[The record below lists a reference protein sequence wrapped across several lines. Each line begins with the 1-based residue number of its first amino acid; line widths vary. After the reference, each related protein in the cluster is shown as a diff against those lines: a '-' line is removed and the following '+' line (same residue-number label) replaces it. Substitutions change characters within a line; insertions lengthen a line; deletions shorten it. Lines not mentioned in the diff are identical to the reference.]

1 MCLLLLFASVF
12 SSTHLVVCFS
22 VDKVETLTSANFDE
36 KVLQSHSGKW
46 FVKFYAPVCIS
57 FPPMNL

>member
-12 SSTHLVVCFS
+12 SSTHLVMYFS

-46 FVKFYAPVCIS
+46 FVKFYAPVYIS